1 MWGVGYD
8 APGPHPQGVLY
19 QSDHPLN
26 NLATNYKVL
35 YPLIVH
41 RGPNCV
47 YPPHCYQHKVR
58 GLEDPGHRDTRTP
71 GHRDTRTPGS
81 GGTSGAAGHSGT
93 QRDTAG
99 HSGTLPQIRG
109 FLMEDKRESFANRL
123 PIRNIKIYRCRYTG
137 Q

>member
-1 MWGVGYD
+1 MMYFLFYD
-8 APGPHPQGVLY
+8 ASGPHPQGVLY

-71 GHRDTRTPGS
+71 GS
-81 GGTSGAAGHSGT
+81 GGTSGAARHSGT
-93 QRDTAG
+93 QWDTP
-99 HSGTLPQIRG
+99 T
-109 FLMEDKRESFANRL
+109 DKGIPDGR
-123 PIRNIKIYRCRYTG
+123 
-137 Q
+137 

>member
-1 MWGVGYD
+1 MLGVGYD

-58 GLEDPGHRDTRTP
+58 GLEDTGTP
-71 GHRDTRTPGS
+71 GHRGPV
-81 GGTSGAAGHSGT
+81 GHLG

-99 HSGTLPQIRG
+99 HSGTQWDTPT
-109 FLMEDKRESFANRL
+109 DKGIPDGR
-123 PIRNIKIYRCRYTG
+123 
-137 Q
+137 